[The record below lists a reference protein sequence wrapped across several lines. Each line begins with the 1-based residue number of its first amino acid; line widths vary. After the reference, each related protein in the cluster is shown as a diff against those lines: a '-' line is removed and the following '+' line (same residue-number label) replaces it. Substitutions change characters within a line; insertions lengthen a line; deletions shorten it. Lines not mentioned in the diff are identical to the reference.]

1 MIRRNALSYGLP
13 LGASALL
20 LAACG
25 GASPTGGTTSAGAP
39 SVTAP
44 ASVPGSSTAAPAPA
58 VASAA
63 LDSCSLITSQEASV
77 ALGVDAGTPQGVAG
91 QCSYA
96 TSAGSMT
103 IIAASY
109 PSASTAQASYAT
121 TRSAAQA
128 GVPGFQD
135 LTGIGDHAFVTSSG
149 LVEFSKGESVVI
161 IQVLSANSPSIS
173 AMTTLAQAALGRV

>member
-1 MIRRNALSYGLP
+1 MIRRNALIYCLP

-25 GASPTGGTTSAGAP
+25 GGSSTGGTPSAGAP
-39 SVTAP
+39 PATAT
-44 ASVPGSSTAAPAPA
+44 ASAPGSSTSAPAA
-58 VASAA
+58 ASPA

-77 ALGVDAGTPQGVAG
+77 ALGVDAGMPQGVTG

-103 IIAASY
+103 IFATAY
-109 PSASTAQASYAT
+109 PSDSTAQASYAT

-135 LTGIGDHAFVTSSG
+135 LTGVGDHAFVTSSG

-173 AMTTLAQAALGRV
+173 AMTTLAQAALSRV